1 MRIYNPT
8 TSSGGGSGETG
19 ATGATGS
26 VGPSG
31 SVNYL
36 GLWDGG
42 TVYSVGSVVS
52 FEGSL
57 WYCIQYAVAGAGPFG
72 GYIGTYWTLFVDHG
86 ATGATGPTGPAGQSS
101 SFFNYQA
108 KLNNSFPPAT
118 TINNGHV
125 KWSTPTQTDATQ
137 IAFSHIDNNGNDVDV
152 FFALYKQGDIF
163 IIQDQDNSNNYQKW
177 QISATPT
184 IGSDYIIL
192 PVTYIIGA
200 GANTFADNHQVIFVV
215 TSLGL
220 QGATGIQGATGP
232 VGATGPIQD
241 ISNLVPKSGATMDG
255 RLIMAAT
262 TAQAKANIG
271 GALSGV
277 AAPASSIAGDVWIS
291 NQSKMT
297 FSPFTGTAVT
307 LAGLSQQ
314 NTFNQSQTIGSA
326 TALTGLVVSNTS
338 TGRAATFAA
347 ASTAPAVAITQTGVG
362 EAFRVEDETSP
373 DATPFVISATGRV
386 GIGAAPDALA
396 ALTVDAGGIKFSDNS
411 TMVTAATV
419 GATGATG
426 IQGIT
431 GATGLTLTNIP
442 ANTQSSS
449 YILASGDA
457 GKYVNISNG
466 GVTVPSGMFN
476 SGDVISV
483 YNNSSASQTITQGA
497 SVTMYLAGTATT
509 GNRILAQR
517 GVATILCVGTDT
529 FVIVGGGLT

>member
-8 TSSGGGSGETG
+8 TASGGGSGETG
-19 ATGATGS
+19 ATGATG
-26 VGPSG
+26 
-31 SVNYL
+31 
-36 GLWDGG
+36 
-42 TVYSVGSVVS
+42 
-52 FEGSL
+52 E
-57 WYCIQYAVAGAGPFG
+57 
-72 GYIGTYWTLFVDHG
+72 
-86 ATGATGPTGPAGQSS
+86 TGPLPWILMGEYDNGYSYNMGQAVTYQGGFYYRTGNPLNPGYPPTPGAINASWTPVADRGEQGTTGPIGPAGQSS

-108 KLNNSFPPAT
+108 KLNNNFPPAT
-118 TINNGHV
+118 AINNGHV
-125 KWSTPTQTDATQ
+125 KWNTPTQIEATE
-137 IAFSHIDNNGNDVDV
+137 IAFSHIDQNGNDIDV

-163 IIQDQDNSNNYQKW
+163 IIQDQDDSTSYQKW
-177 QISATPT
+177 QISGSPV
-184 IGSDYIIL
+184 IGSGYIIL
-192 PVTYIIGA
+192 PVTYITGA
-200 GANTFADNHQVIFVV
+200 GSNTFGDNHQVIVVV

-297 FSPFTGTAVT
+297 FSPFTGTSVT

-326 TALTGLVVSNTS
+326 TALTGLIVSNTS

-386 GIGAAPDALA
+386 GIGTAPDALA

-411 TMVTAATV
+411 TMLTAATV
-419 GATGATG
+419 GA
-426 IQGIT
+426 T

-442 ANTQSSS
+442 ANTQSLS
-449 YILASGDA
+449 YILVSSDA
-457 GKYVNISNG
+457 GKYVNISSG
-466 GVTVPSGMFN
+466 GVTVPSGVFN

-483 YNNSSASQTITQGA
+483 YNNSAASQTITQGA
-497 SVTMYLAGTATT
+497 DVTMYLAGTSTT
-509 GNRILAQR
+509 GNRTLAQR
-517 GVATILCVGTDT
+517 GVATILCVGSNA
-529 FVIVGGGLT
+529 FAIIGGGLS